1 MSEREEKEE
10 GGRVRVREEEV
21 RNERVK
27 GKKWEGDGEGG
38 REKVAMVQS
47 K

>member
-21 RNERVK
+21 RNGRVM
-27 GKKWEGDGEGG
+27 GEEEG
-38 REKVAMVQS
+38 RK
-47 K
+47 

>member
-21 RNERVK
+21 RNERVM
-27 GKKWEGDGEGG
+27 GKEEG
-38 REKVAMVQS
+38 RK
-47 K
+47 